1 MLVLTRKV
9 GEYLLLGDQIKL
21 CVVRIDGDEVRIG
34 INAPRSIAI
43 LRGELVEANRTET
56 AAAPVKL
63 QASDV
68 QNLSRRLKRKYTP
81 PTKSIE
87 AKGIE
92 ISPTPMTTK
101 GPDMTVTPPGKTNP

>member
-43 LRGELVEANRTET
+43 VRGELVEDIRSET
-56 AAAPVKL
+56 ASAPAKTPAAEVE
-63 QASDV
+63 S
-68 QNLSRRLKRKYTP
+68 LSRRLKQASPSLKPATSSEK
-81 PTKSIE
+81 TK
-87 AKGIE
+87 
-92 ISPTPMTTK
+92 P
-101 GPDMTVTPPGKTNP
+101 